1 MSTAVSSEGREGEPV
16 SSVIFRTVKPG
27 RARTFEEL
35 AREVN
40 AQLRRFPGHLGVDV
54 IAPPPGERMY
64 AVIVRFDGVAN
75 LKRWKESP
83 ELATFVARVDPICE
97 PDSVAKGLTGM
108 EGWIAIPGRT
118 VAAPPRWKS
127 VIVSFLAAY
136 PAIALL
142 QALVLPHFGFLPG
155 AAQGVL
161 LGLLMCIA
169 LTYVLMPLLTRILA
183 KWLYPR

>member
-1 MSTAVSSEGREGEPV
+1 MSTAVSSEARDGEPV
-16 SSVIFRTVKPG
+16 SNVIFRTVKPG
-27 RARTFEEL
+27 RERELEAL
-35 AREVN
+35 ARQVN
-40 AQLRRFPGHLGVDV
+40 AQLRQFPGHVGVDV

-64 AVIVRFDGVAN
+64 AVIVRFDGVTN
-75 LKRWKESP
+75 LKRWEDSP
-83 ELATFVARVDPICE
+83 ERASLVARIDPVCE
-97 PDSVAKGLTGM
+97 PNSQTKGLTGM

-118 VAAPPRWKS
+118 VAIPPRWKS
-127 VIVSFLAAY
+127 VVVSFLAAY

-142 QALVLPHFGFLPG
+142 QAFVLPHFRFLPG

-183 KWLYPR
+183 KWLYPS